1 MKRIIA
7 CVKDNEYLLRLKSF
21 CQEEKLGLTT
31 ISSIKDIDEE
41 PYIVI
46 ITDEKELFSKENIDN
61 SRICFITNDK
71 MENGV
76 YSLKENFTHAHLRM
90 LIDVI
95 YHGILLSNYAPS
107 LKPYVFHKEYI
118 ISNDFYNIDR
128 LVYAM
133 TAELIIFFKF
143 FELEK
148 IRVGI
153 SEMLT
158 NSIEHGNLGI
168 TADEKFKA
176 TEEGT
181 YYELLNTR
189 LNDPEISK
197 KKTHINIDYR
207 DRKLTVKIKDEGK
220 GFDTSKL
227 PDPTDSEHLLKLHGR
242 GIFITRMYFTEIKYN
257 SIGNEVTLIKD
268 VPENSLGY

>member
-7 CVKDNEYLLRLKSF
+7 CIKNNKYLTRLESF
-21 CQEEKLGLTT
+21 CHEEKLGLTT
-31 ISSIKDIDEE
+31 VSSLKDIDDE
-41 PYIVI
+41 PYIIIITDDKDSYANTDIDNNRLCI
-46 ITDEKELFSKENIDN
+46 ITDEKHDSNIL
-61 SRICFITNDK
+61 C
-71 MENGV
+71 
-76 YSLKENFTHAHLRM
+76 LKDNFTNAHLRM
-90 LIDVI
+90 LIDII

-107 LKPYVFHKEYI
+107 LKPYVFHKEYV

-133 TAELIIFFKF
+133 TAELVIFFKF
-143 FELEK
+143 YELEK

-176 TEEGT
+176 TESGT
-181 YYELLNTR
+181 YYDLLNER
-189 LNDPEISK
+189 LNNPEISK
-197 KKTHINIDYR
+197 KLTHINIDYR
-207 DRKLTVKIKDEGK
+207 DKVLTVKIKDEGK
-220 GFDTSKL
+220 GFDTSRL

-257 SIGNEVTLIKD
+257 KKGNEVTLIKN
-268 VPENSLGY
+268 VPDDSID